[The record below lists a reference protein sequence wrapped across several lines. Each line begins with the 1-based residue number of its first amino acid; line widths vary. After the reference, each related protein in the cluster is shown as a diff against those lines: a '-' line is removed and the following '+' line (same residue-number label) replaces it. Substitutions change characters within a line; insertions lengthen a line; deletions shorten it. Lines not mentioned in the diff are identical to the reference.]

1 MISSDWRSQIFEKKK
16 KKIRGSNL
24 GSKGLNQTQNEV
36 FRYFLEFGWLVFHEI
51 AYNYSLEQCLTS
63 SSGKTHKKILG
74 PKFGIKLDLIHH
86 FLNFGSLVFF

>member
-1 MISSDWRSQIFEKKK
+1 MISSDWQSQIFEKKK
-16 KKIRGSNL
+16 KKIRDPNL
-24 GSKGLNQTQNEV
+24 GPTGVNQTQNEV

-51 AYNYSLEQCLTS
+51 ACNYSLEQCLTS

-74 PKFGIKLDLIHH
+74 PKFGPKLDLIRN